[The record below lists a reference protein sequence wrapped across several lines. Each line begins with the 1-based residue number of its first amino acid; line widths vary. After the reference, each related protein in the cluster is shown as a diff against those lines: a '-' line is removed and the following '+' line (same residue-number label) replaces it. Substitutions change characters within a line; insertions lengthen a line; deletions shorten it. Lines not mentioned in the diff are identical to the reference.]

1 MYSANDIFQF
11 FHAVG
16 EVREVFDSESD
27 LATYHVDS
35 NRVDT
40 SPDISRPDRLE
51 TFPTWSPNGRSLY
64 FCAAD
69 PLPQE
74 QHKQMR
80 YDLMRI
86 DYDPDSGDWGE
97 LEAVLLSEET
107 GMSITE
113 PRVSPDGKWVLFC
126 MSDYGCFPVYQS
138 SSDLYLLNLET
149 REYHP
154 LAVNS
159 PRSESWHCW
168 SANSRW
174 IAFASKRRDGVF
186 GRIYFS
192 YIDESGHAHRP
203 LLLPQEDP
211 TLYDRLITT
220 YSVPELA
227 LAPAPVHSR
236 TLGRAIRSFGAPQ
249 KHGPASNTA
258 SMGRHSH
265 Q

>member
-1 MYSANDIFQF
+1 
-11 FHAVG
+11 
-16 EVREVFDSESD
+16 
-27 LATYHVDS
+27 
-35 NRVDT
+35 
-40 SPDISRPDRLE
+40 
-51 TFPTWSPNGRSLY
+51 
-64 FCAAD
+64 
-69 PLPQE
+69 
-74 QHKQMR
+74 MR

-97 LEAVLLSEET
+97 LEAMLLSEET

-186 GRIYFS
+186 GRIGV
-192 YIDESGHAHRP
+192 DDRP
-203 LLLPQEDP
+203 VDDP
-211 TLYDRLITT
+211 LVFGMRQRAVADLVASTVIR
-220 YSVPELA
+220 VA
-227 LAPAPVHSR
+227 LAPQRGVQLV
-236 TLGRAIRSFGAPQ
+236 LGLVAARNG
-249 KHGPASNTA
+249 K
-258 SMGRHSH
+258 
-265 Q
+265 